1 MLDSN
6 FDPYL
11 ELQEAKIEILRQQK
25 TIRQLCIANNH
36 NQELINDVVQQ
47 HHQLIGLIKST
58 RHQMI
63 LMRDE
68 LNHLR
73 QQVN

>member
-11 ELQEAKIEILRQQK
+11 ELQEAKVEILRQQK

-68 LNHLR
+68 LN
-73 QQVN
+73 QVLAKQN